1 MDQTRQRLLIGL
13 LAFLAVASAVVLANV
28 LTVVFFAITVAYVLY
43 PLRKWL
49 LRRGLSRRI
58 ASAVATTIA
67 FLVVVVVAT
76 PIAYV
81 LYRRRSQLLAV
92 TEQIPDTI
100 TTSIGGYDLSVETG
114 PHLDAIR
121 DAATQLAVDVAVAL
135 PRLALE
141 LTLFTLLVYAILY
154 RPDPVQTAIYEMT
167 PGKYH
172 DIVTRL
178 HRRTRITLFSIYVLQ
193 ALTGMATALI
203 SLVFFFTL
211 GYDAWFS
218 LSVVAGILQF
228 IPILGPSI
236 LIAIVAGSEFLANQ
250 PVRGATVLALGL
262 VLVGFVPDAIIRT
275 QLSSWA
281 GELSPSLYFVGFV
294 GGVLTVGAIGLIA
307 GPLIVALLVEVVKLL
322 AEQPAPRQQTLD
334 EG

>member
-13 LAFLAVASAVVLANV
+13 LAFLAVATAVVLANV

-43 PLRKWL
+43 PLQTWL
-49 LRRGLSRRI
+49 RRRGLSRRI
-58 ASAVATTIA
+58 ASVVSTTVA

-76 PIAYV
+76 PVAYV
-81 LYRRRSQLLAV
+81 LYRRRSELLAV
-92 TEQIPDTI
+92 TNQIPETVTTAVGGREI
-100 TTSIGGYDLSVETG
+100 TVETG
-114 PHLDAIR
+114 PQLDALR
-121 DAATQLAVDVAVAL
+121 DAATQLALDVAVAL

-167 PGKYH
+167 PDKYH
-172 DIVTRL
+172 DIITRL

-193 ALTGMATALI
+193 ALTGMATGLI

-228 IPILGPSI
+228 IPIIGPSI
-236 LIAIVAGSEFLANQ
+236 LIAVVAGSEFLANQ
-250 PVRGATVLALGL
+250 PVRGITVLALGL

-275 QLSSWA
+275 QLSGWA

-307 GPLIVALLVEVVKLL
+307 GPLVVALLVEVVKLL

-334 EG
+334 ET

>member
-13 LAFLAVASAVVLANV
+13 LAFLAVATAVVLANV

-43 PLRKWL
+43 PLRRWL
-49 LRRGLSRRI
+49 RRRGLSRRI
-58 ASAVATTIA
+58 ASALATTVA

-76 PIAYV
+76 PVAYV
-81 LYRRRSQLLAV
+81 LYRRRSELLSV
-92 TEQIPDTI
+92 TNQIPDTI
-100 TTSIGGYDLSVETG
+100 TTSIGGRDLSVETG
-114 PHLDAIR
+114 PHLASLQ
-121 DAATQLAVDVAVAL
+121 DAATQLAVDLAVAV

-141 LTLFTLLVYAILY
+141 LTLFTLLVYGILY
-154 RPDPVQTAIYEMT
+154 RPDPVQTAVYEMT
-167 PGKYH
+167 PDTYH

-178 HRRTRITLFSIYVLQ
+178 HRRTRVTLFSIYVLQ
-193 ALTGMATALI
+193 ALTGLATALI
-203 SLVFFFTL
+203 ALAFFFTL

-236 LIAIVAGSEFLANQ
+236 LIGVVAGSEFLANE
-250 PVRGATVLALGL
+250 PVRGITVLGLGL
-262 VLVGFVPDAIIRT
+262 VFVGFVPDAIIRT
-275 QLSSWA
+275 QLSGWA

-322 AEQPAPRQQTLD
+322 AEQPSPRQQKLD
-334 EG
+334 ES

>member
-13 LAFLAVASAVVLANV
+13 LAFLAVATAVVLANV

-43 PLRKWL
+43 PLQTWL
-49 LRRGLSRRI
+49 RRRGLSRRI
-58 ASAVATTIA
+58 ASAVSTTVA

-76 PIAYV
+76 PVAYV
-81 LYRRRSQLLAV
+81 LYRRRSELLAV
-92 TEQIPDTI
+92 TNQIPETI
-100 TTSIGGYDLSVETG
+100 TTAVGGREITVETG
-114 PHLDAIR
+114 PQLDALR
-121 DAATQLAVDVAVAL
+121 DAATQLALDVAVAL

-167 PGKYH
+167 PDKYH
-172 DIVTRL
+172 DIITRL

-193 ALTGMATALI
+193 ALTGMATGLL

-228 IPILGPSI
+228 IPIIGPSI
-236 LIAIVAGSEFLANQ
+236 LIAVVAGSEFLANQ
-250 PVRGATVLALGL
+250 PVRGITVLALGL

-275 QLSSWA
+275 QLSGWA

-307 GPLIVALLVEVVKLL
+307 GPLVVALLVEVVKLL

-334 EG
+334 ET

>member
-13 LAFLAVASAVVLANV
+13 LAFLAVATAVVLANV

-43 PLRKWL
+43 PLQTWL
-49 LRRGLSRRI
+49 RRRGLSRRI
-58 ASAVATTIA
+58 ASAVSTTVA

-81 LYRRRSQLLAV
+81 LYRRRSELLAV
-92 TEQIPDTI
+92 TNQIPETI
-100 TTSIGGYDLSVETG
+100 TTAVGGREITVETG
-114 PHLDAIR
+114 PQLDALR
-121 DAATQLAVDVAVAL
+121 DAATQLALDVAVAL

-167 PGKYH
+167 PDKYH
-172 DIVTRL
+172 DIITRL

-193 ALTGMATALI
+193 ALTGMATGLI

-228 IPILGPSI
+228 IPIIGPSI
-236 LIAIVAGSEFLANQ
+236 LIAVVAGSEFLANQ
-250 PVRGATVLALGL
+250 PVRGITVLALGL

-275 QLSSWA
+275 QLSGWA

-307 GPLIVALLVEVVKLL
+307 GPLVVALLVEVVKLL

-334 EG
+334 ET